1 MIASAYVIFW
11 FMSWT
16 EFYFLLDMLE
26 ATSLVTLSKRWLEV
40 FTQKT
45 SLKWQVHEIVSH
57 LSTSVAHC

>member
-11 FMSWT
+11 FVSWT

-45 SLKWQVHEIVSH
+45 SLKW
-57 LSTSVAHC
+57 